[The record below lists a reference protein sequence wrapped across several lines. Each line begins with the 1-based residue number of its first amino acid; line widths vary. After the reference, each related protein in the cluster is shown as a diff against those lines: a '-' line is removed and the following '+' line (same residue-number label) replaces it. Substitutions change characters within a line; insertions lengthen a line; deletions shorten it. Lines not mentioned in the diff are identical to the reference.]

1 MYNSYGTFYHN
12 GYSELYHHGVKGQKH
27 GTRRWQNPDGS
38 LTPAGYE
45 HYGYGKRRIN
55 KQTGKSEFVINK
67 RQVASRNKYVQ
78 RQIAVQDKRAA
89 KGKKATTPEYIARV
103 WDATNSPAAKKEGR
117 KAMAKFMAVGIP
129 ASSVAASI
137 ATGTA
142 MIAIPGLLPI
152 GIAAG
157 AFTSRQVKKATEGVQ
172 QYRTQNTHTATSKK
186 DTGSKK
192 YDLTFLEYYDQDD
205 KPKTTKQLDH
215 EYEKYKK
222 DPEKW
227 LENLSKQA

>member
-27 GTRRWQNPDGS
+27 GTRRWQNADGS

-55 KQTGKSEFVINK
+55 KQTGKSEFVINEK
-67 RQVASRNKYVQ
+67 QVASRNKYVQ
-78 RQIAVQDKRAA
+78 RQIAIQDKRAA

-103 WDATNSPAAKKEGR
+103 WDATNSPSAKKEGR

-129 ASSVAASI
+129 AASVASSI

-172 QYRTQNTHTATSKK
+172 QYRTKNAPATSKNS
-186 DTGSKK
+186 TGSKK

-227 LENLSKQA
+227 LENLSKKA

>member
-27 GTRRWQNPDGS
+27 GQRRWQNPDGS

-55 KQTGKSEFVINK
+55 KQTGKSEFVINERAVAK
-67 RQVASRNKYVQ
+67 REKALAKQNA
-78 RQIAVQDKRAA
+78 IQDKREE
-89 KGKKATTPEYIARV
+89 KGKKATTRQYNAAI
-103 WDATNSPAAKKEGR
+103 WDATNSPSAKKEGR
-117 KAMAKFMAVGIP
+117 KAALAGFAILTAGNAAAMALTGATLLNPAIGGAIVG
-129 ASSVAASI
+129 ASVASNQI
-137 ATGTA
+137 
-142 MIAIPGLLPI
+142 
-152 GIAAG
+152 
-157 AFTSRQVKKATEGVQ
+157 KKATKGVQ
-172 QYRTQNTHTATSKK
+172 QYRTQSTHAPSKK

-215 EYEKYKK
+215 EYAKYKK

-227 LENLSKQA
+227 LENLSKKA